1 MNDYLVYTF
10 TLSPMGDEAADM
22 LVALLA
28 DIGFEGF
35 QQTDRSLLAYLPRG
49 IDAEDAVRG
58 VVDAFPLPGVSVSCS
73 EEPLAPQDW
82 NARWE
87 AEGFRPIEMGTRCL
101 VCKPGQEA
109 GLGPHDYT
117 LFIEP
122 RMAFGSGAHATT
134 RAIVAQLLSI
144 PLDTLRCLDMG
155 CGTGILAICM
165 ALRGANQVVAI
176 DIDPLCVGNTRHNLA
191 LNAVDGVEVRLG
203 DATAIEGEFDV
214 IVANIHRNIICHDM
228 PVYARHLAPHGRLL
242 LSGFFP
248 EDLPVVRQTA
258 EAEGLV
264 CTHFQEEG
272 EEGRE
277 EDTPKTAPHFS
288 WVVASFERRADS
300 PQKV

>member
-1 MNDYLVYTF
+1 MNDYFVYTF
-10 TLSPMGDEAADM
+10 TLSPMGDEAAEM

-35 QQTDRSLLAYLPRG
+35 QQTDSGLLAYLPRG

-58 VVDAFPLPGVSVSCS
+58 VVDNFPLPGVSVSWS
-73 EEPLAPQDW
+73 AEPLAPQDW

-87 AEGFRPIEMGTRCL
+87 AEGFRPIEMGSRCL

-109 GLGPHDYT
+109 GLDPHDYT

-122 RMAFGSGAHATT
+122 RMAFGSGTHATT
-134 RAIVAQLLSI
+134 RALVAQLLSF
-144 PLDTLRCLDMG
+144 PLAQLRCLDMG

-176 DIDPLCVGNTRHNLA
+176 DIDPQCVENTRHNLA
-191 LNAVDGVEVRLG
+191 LNTIDGVDVRQG
-203 DATAIEGEFDV
+203 DAAAIEGEFDI

-248 EDLPVVRQTA
+248 EDLPIVRQAA
-258 EAEGLV
+258 EAEGLM
-264 CTHFQEEG
+264 CTHFQEEC

-277 EDTPKTAPHFS
+277 EDAAKTAPHSS
-288 WVVASFERRADS
+288 WVVANFERGANTA
-300 PQKV
+300 QKM